1 MERNKKIEIVEQLK
15 KELEDVNTIFLC
27 NFKGLTVEKDTQL
40 RKQMRDSGTEYRVI
54 KNTLLKIAFADTDF
68 SKVNDSLVG
77 NTALAYNKEDVI
89 SVAKLIR
96 DFSKDNPTFEFKV
109 GVVEG
114 RVIDLGELTQLAEL
128 PPKEVLISKMM
139 YMLNFPIQGLATALA
154 GVSRN
159 LVVVLDQVRQQKE
172 QG

>member
-1 MERNKKIEIVEQLK
+1 VERNKKIEIVEQLK